1 MAYLRWCIFTF
12 VCFFSAVCY
21 QMSPQ
26 IICLRTCVIT
36 LATFFWLFSAVC
48 FQMSPHIVCPSGR
61 KATLVTLVFPLTCFC
76 HSHGSF
82 CFIIVFIWVKM
93 LKILIHHNLQERRR
107 RDKCWTSVPLMFW
120 LFQILTKQR
129 SWTEGKKL
137 TRLKEIMAHWQKV
150 SAGNTLESES

>member
-1 MAYLRWCIFTF
+1 MGSLGRCIVTLVAFVWLFSAVCFQMCLQIACVIRRIITFVAF

-48 FQMSPHIVCPSGR
+48 FQMSPQIVCPSGR
-61 KATLVTLVFPLTCFC
+61 KATLVALVFPLTCFC

-107 RDKCWTSVPLMFW
+107 RDNCWTSAPLMFW
-120 LFQILTKQR
+120 FVQILTK
-129 SWTEGKKL
+129 
-137 TRLKEIMAHWQKV
+137 
-150 SAGNTLESES
+150 